1 MDLMTVNSYKGF
13 KANTCE
19 PIVGVSQVNAFE
31 RPLIEA
37 ICEDEVIA
45 IGTPVKFTVAPNK
58 VTFKAAGSGETAD
71 GIVVMGET
79 DVLDNGDKFP
89 APRKGQSTLVAV
101 FGSGAEIYL
110 PVENSFTN
118 STVAAYD
125 ATNKQVASGGD
136 VTIGTIR
143 ALSGVV
149 NGVKSVVGS
158 GNKIET
164 AACSVVKFKI

>member
-45 IGTPVKFTVAPNK
+45 IGTPVKLTVAPNK
-58 VTFKAAGSGETAD
+58 ITFKAATSGETAD

-89 APRKGQSTLVAV
+89 APRKGQSTLVAT
-101 FGSGAEIYL
+101 FGSGAEVYL
-110 PVENSFTN
+110 PVVNSFAESTVSVYN
-118 STVAAYD
+118 STD
-125 ATNKQVASGGD
+125 KQVDSGGD
-136 VTIGTIR
+136 ITIGSIR
-143 ALSGVV
+143 ALSGVM
-149 NGVKSVVGS
+149 NGLKSTVGS
-158 GNKIET
+158 ENKIET